1 MTQSEYARRIKV
13 NRSTVN
19 RLVKKGVIPVDEHG
33 DIDPVVADRAY
44 QAALHPGYDHCRRAQ
59 LPLDGPPPAP
69 NDSPG
74 AASAPDNGVG
84 VDTLDDVGGE
94 TLNGR
99 TLYREYATEEKKCK
113 AILARLDVEE
123 RQGLLV
129 DAKKVEVEAFQVF
142 RDVRDSLLNIPNRV
156 AGALAAELGLEA
168 GTGQEKV
175 FAILNHE
182 ITDAL
187 EAISHA
193 TRQS

>member
-33 DIDPVVADRAY
+33 DIDPVAADRAY

-69 NDSPG
+69 NDQPG
-74 AASAPDNGVG
+74 ATSAQEPGAGDAP
-84 VDTLDDVGGE
+84 LDEVGGDA
-94 TLNGR
+94 LNGR
-99 TLYREYATEEKKCK
+99 YLYRVYATEEKKCK

-168 GTGQEKV
+168 GSGQEKV
-175 FAILNHE
+175 FGILNRE